1 MPIISGVNNSANAVA
16 LNLLPDIEKVLVKTK
31 PYQTPLLNLLW
42 FSGRPAKEVTSQ
54 LGKFEWFE
62 RGFMPHQTTN
72 KAAIT
77 ASGTPASL
85 TLTPSNTND
94 LTIFNVDDIVLIEET
109 DQMAYVSSRTTS
121 QVVLTHIDGATN
133 LVSIQNEG
141 MYFKIIGSRVN
152 EYGGVRGGMRNAEVA
167 MENYLNIF
175 SDSVASTGRFQAGK
189 NWTDGVDHASLV
201 AQRIE
206 ELKLQIERYFLF
218 APVKGYATSGN
229 YRVTWGHG
237 FLGRIQSNVNS
248 YSPTLD
254 EDLFDDHLKEVFAK
268 GGSRKLHMCGSN
280 QLVEINKFVKTRY
293 ELNPN
298 PVTNIYGVNLK
309 EYVTPFGIV
318 DILWNPMLD
327 GKFANYGFTIDV
339 EKIRLRYMAN
349 DDKGSRAFRIEED
362 VETPGVDGKSDK
374 LLSDVGIEIQEEA
387 CHGILKMEG

>member
-1 MPIISGVNNSANAVA
+1 MPIISGVNSSANAVA
-16 LNLLPDIEKVLVKTK
+16 LNQLPDIEKVLVKTK

-72 KAAIT
+72 KSTVPAL
-77 ASGTPASL
+77 GTPATI
-85 TLTPSNTND
+85 TLNASNCND
-94 LTIFNVDDIVLIEET
+94 ISIFTIDDIVLLEEV
-109 DQMAYVSSRTTS
+109 DQMAYVSARSTT
-121 QVVLTHIDGATN
+121 QVVLTHIDGSSN
-133 LVSIQNEG
+133 LTSLQTEE
-141 MYFKIIGSRVN
+141 MYLKIIGSRVS
-152 EYGGVRGGMRNAEVA
+152 EYGGVRAGLRNAEVP

-175 SDSVASTGRFQAGK
+175 SDSVASTGRYQAGK

-206 ELKLQIERYFLF
+206 ELKLQIERYFLY

-229 YRVTWGHG
+229 YRTTWGHG
-237 FLGRIQSNVNS
+237 FLGRVQSNVNS

-254 EDLFDDHLKEVFAK
+254 EDTFDDHLKEVFAK
-268 GGSRKLHMCGSN
+268 GGSRKLHMCGSS
-280 QLVEINKFVKTRY
+280 QLVEINKFIKSRY

-309 EYVTPFGIV
+309 EYHTPFGIV
-318 DILWNPMLD
+318 DILWNPIMD
-327 GKFANYGFTIDV
+327 GKFSDYGFTIDV

-349 DDKGSRAFRIEED
+349 DKKGSRAFRLEEG
-362 VETPGVDGKSDK
+362 VETPGVDGVSDK
-374 LLSDVGIEIQEEA
+374 LLADVGIEIQEEA
-387 CHGILKMEG
+387 CHGILKKSI